1 MGVLE
6 AQWGH
11 TTASHLAVALL
22 RESCLVDRPLYL
34 SLCVRAGLLSK
45 RTEEGPTVPSTRC
58 AHRYATIREGWG
70 LILSSSPV
78 PQA

>member
-34 SLCVRAGLLSK
+34 SLWVRAGVLSK
-45 RTEEGPTVPSTRC
+45 RTHC
-58 AHRYATIREGWG
+58 ARRYATICEGWG